1 MHKWS
6 SGTAVRLL
14 ALALMA
20 GSCAAGAAN
29 PDKVLRL
36 ATYDIETLDPHQV
49 NDEPSSK
56 VIVAIFEGLYE
67 IDYLATSPKL
77 APLTATALPE
87 ITDGGKTWT
96 IKVKP
101 GIRFTDDP
109 AFKGKPRELVAAD
122 YVYSIKRWLDP
133 NLRRGGAPITTDLIV
148 GARPVVDAASR
159 PGATFD
165 YDRPIEGLRA
175 LDRYTLQLKLTQPNY
190 PIIGDTLN
198 NGAVARE
205 VVDAAHGDIRD
216 HPVGTGPYRLKEW
229 KRGSRVVL
237 EANPGYRPTHFPESD
252 DPQQAA
258 LVRSMRG
265 KTLPEIGVIELSVIE
280 ESTTRL
286 LEFDRGRLDFI
297 DVRGTVANRLLTNG
311 KLKPEYATRGITR
324 HAFPEPFLFAVYFNM
339 VDPVVGGMG
348 NDRIA
353 LRRAIAQAY
362 DLHRLVDVVYAGQAI
377 VANQLV
383 PPRAAGHDPAMPA
396 KAQHDPA
403 TANALLDRA
412 GYDKRD
418 REGFRMAPG
427 GKPLTLS
434 MMFASGGVSREIQ
447 TLWKRNMD
455 AVGLRFEFRE
465 APFQDYIKELE
476 AGKFQIYSGGY
487 GGTMTGYGE
496 LIQLYSP
503 EPSTVNATR
512 FKLRGY
518 DEAMEQYLRSAT
530 SDAQVA
536 AARTMSEMARTY
548 MPILPTIFRLENDF
562 VQPWVL
568 GFSPPVFQSY
578 WKYLDIDLAK
588 RRKSASGQ

>member
-1 MHKWS
+1 MHKLNA
-6 SGTAVRLL
+6 GTVARLL
-14 ALALMA
+14 TFALAAL
-20 GSCAAGAAN
+20 SCAAVAAN

-36 ATYDIETLDPHQV
+36 ATYDIETLDPHQY
-49 NDEPSSK
+49 NDDPSSK
-56 VIVAIFEGLYE
+56 VMFAIFEGLYE
-67 IDYLATSPKL
+67 VDYLSVVPKL
-77 APLTATALPE
+77 APLTAVALPE

-96 IKVKP
+96 VRIKP
-101 GIRFTDDP
+101 GIHFTDDP
-109 AFKGKPRELVAAD
+109 AFKGKQRELVAAD

-190 PIIGDTLN
+190 PIIGDTLIT
-198 NGAVARE
+198 GAVARE

-280 ESTTRL
+280 EATTRL

-297 DVRGTVANRLLTNG
+297 DVSGTVANRLLTNG

-383 PPRAAGHDPAMPA
+383 PARAAGHDPAMPA

-503 EPSTVNATR
+503 EPSTVNTTR

-530 SDAQVA
+530 SDAQIA

-562 VQPWVL
+562 VQPWLL

-588 RRKSASGQ
+588 RRQSANGQ